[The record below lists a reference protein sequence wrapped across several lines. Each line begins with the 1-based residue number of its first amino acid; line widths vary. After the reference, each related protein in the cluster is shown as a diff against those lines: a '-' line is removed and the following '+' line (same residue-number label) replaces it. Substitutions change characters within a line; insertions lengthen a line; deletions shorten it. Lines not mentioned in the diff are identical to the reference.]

1 MKILYF
7 DTHSLFYSQ
16 RYLNSNAKL
25 SLAYDE
31 WKAKPSV
38 SLLKSIKPDYVG
50 IESLKRTAIEAGF
63 RLYPLG
69 TQYSRSVLIE
79 YGLFT
84 EEELAHDVTL
94 SIRMGDN
101 DPIRRMIAHASKLNA
116 KWYIC
121 GDYGPIELVDAYKD
135 RCFSS
140 SFGKGVTAEL
150 LSQIRA
156 LAGL

>member
-16 RYLNSNAKL
+16 RYLNSDAKL

-38 SLLKSIKPDYVG
+38 SLLKSIEPDYAG
-50 IESLKRTAIEAGF
+50 IESLKKAAIEAGF
-63 RLYPLG
+63 QLYPLG
-69 TQYSRSVLIE
+69 TRYSRSVLIE
-79 YGLFT
+79 CELFT
-84 EEELAHDVTL
+84 EDELAHDVTL
-94 SIRMGDN
+94 RIRMGDK
-101 DPIRRMIAHASKLNA
+101 DPIRRVIAHASKLNA

-121 GDYGPIELVDAYKD
+121 GDYGPTESLDAYKE

-140 SFGKGVTAEL
+140 SFGEGVTPEL

-156 LAGL
+156 LAGI